1 MEFYAKVAGVT
12 FSNTGTNTEN
22 RQRIIAQLSRNGI
35 LEHGAEL
42 TLRRDPTNPYDSN
55 AVAVIAPDGRQLGF
69 LPRNVAEKASPDM
82 ARGARYKA
90 YVAAVTGG
98 DADSMYGINLKIV
111 TEEVQTTPVSE
122 KVPSKDMNKKQD
134 MLILPDCQETVINDD
149 FVIKNGVLMR
159 YTGRGRDVVV
169 PEGLQSIGDGAFE
182 ECAGLTSIT
191 LPKSLRSIGNRAFYK
206 CKWLTSVTLPRNL
219 RSIGDTAF
227 WECKKLKG
235 IILPESLQSIGR
247 AAFYGCENLTIYASA
262 GSYAA
267 EYARKSCFP
276 LITDPREFQAAAPKE
291 SSTGIAKRSAAP
303 NLLMS
308 KRDFVIKNGV
318 LIQYTGSGGDVAV
331 PESLQS
337 IGSRAFYKCEGLTS
351 ITLPK
356 GLHSIGNTAF
366 CGCKGLKSI
375 TLPEGLQCIEWNAFS
390 GCERLTSIIL
400 PKSLQS
406 IETYA
411 FYGCKELTSISL
423 PEGLQSIEVG
433 TFDGCLSL
441 RSISLP
447 EGLRS
452 IENLAFHLCESLT
465 SITLPKS
472 LQSIGTY
479 AFSGC
484 EGLTSITLPES
495 LQRIGKAAFSGCER
509 LTSITLPKHLQSI
522 GDEAFDGC
530 ENLTIYAPAGSYAAQ
545 YAREHDIPLITALR
559 DFQAV
564 ALKENR
570 TGISKGSAAPN
581 LLMSES
587 DFVIENGALIRYTGS
602 GGKVVVPEGLHSIG
616 TSSFSSCEGLT
627 RIALPKSLKSIGA
640 FAFSSCKGLTSI
652 ALPEGL
658 QSIGALAFYGC
669 ERLTSITLPKSL
681 QSIGNSAFDGCKKL
695 TIYAPA
701 GSYIAEYARGHGIPL
716 ITEPRNI
723 QAVTPKERSVGIS
736 EGNANPNLLVC
747 PDCGGTVSRRA
758 SACPHCGCPISI
770 ILEEQSN

>member
-42 TLRRDPTNPYDSN
+42 TLRRDPTTPYDSN

-122 KVPSKDMNKKQD
+122 KVPSKDMNKKQA

-411 FYGCKELTSISL
+411 FYGCKELTCISL

-441 RSISLP
+441 TSISLP

-452 IENLAFHLCESLT
+452 IGNFAFHLCESLT

-479 AFSGC
+479 AFSEC
-484 EGLTSITLPES
+484 KGLTSITLP
-495 LQRIGKAAFSGCER
+495 KN
-509 LTSITLPKHLQSI
+509 LQSI
-522 GDEAFDGC
+522 GDEAFYGC
-530 ENLTIYAPAGSYAAQ
+530 KNLTIYAPAGSYAAQ

-559 DFQAV
+559 DFQA
-564 ALKENR
+564 AASKESS
-570 TGISKGSAAPN
+570 TGISKGISAPN
-581 LLMSES
+581 LLTSES

-602 GGKVVVPEGLHSIG
+602 GGKVAVPEGLQSIG
-616 TSSFSSCEGLT
+616 TSTFSSCQGLT
-627 RIALPKSLKSIGA
+627 SITLPKSLKSIGA
-640 FAFSSCKGLTSI
+640 FAFSSCQGLTSI

-658 QSIGALAFYGC
+658 QSIGSLAFYGC

-701 GSYIAEYARGHGIPL
+701 GSYVAEYARGHGIPL
-716 ITEPRNI
+716 ITGSRNI
-723 QAVTPKERSVGIS
+723 QVVTPKESGTGIS
-736 EGNANPNLLVC
+736 KEIEKSNLLTC

-770 ILEEQSN
+770 ILEDQSN